1 MLVILG
7 SWFAQNFLEDT
18 LISRLRCTGP
28 EIRKGSVF
36 LFWWD
41 KSEVRIWRSGGEH
54 LLVFGCRRA
63 FSAASAP
70 ARLGPGPC
78 RQVSDCSSHEINSAW
93 NLECSVATSS
103 VFVRRKHPFDPIVTD
118 QILAI
123 ISLDSLIRPQPPPLS
138 FPPARR
144 YCYHCLSPCL
154 DRQSAVRVFSP
165 PLCRKYTEVQ
175 RPICR
180 EIYIYAFV

>member
-1 MLVILG
+1 M
-7 SWFAQNFLEDT
+7 
-18 LISRLRCTGP
+18 
-28 EIRKGSVF
+28 
-36 LFWWD
+36 WD

-63 FSAASAP
+63 SSAASAP

-123 ISLDSLIRPQPPPLS
+123 ISLDSLIRPQPP
-138 FPPARR
+138 ARR
-144 YCYHCLSPCL
+144 YCHHCLSPCL
-154 DRQSAVRVFSP
+154 DRALSTSFLRLCAENTPKYRGRSALRCD
-165 PLCRKYTEVQ
+165 PLN
-175 RPICR
+175 IN
-180 EIYIYAFV
+180 

>member
-1 MLVILG
+1 M
-7 SWFAQNFLEDT
+7 
-18 LISRLRCTGP
+18 
-28 EIRKGSVF
+28 
-36 LFWWD
+36 WD

-63 FSAASAP
+63 SSAASAP

-123 ISLDSLIRPQPPPLS
+123 ISLDSLIRPQPP
-138 FPPARR
+138 RTTI
-144 YCYHCLSPCL
+144 LSPL
-154 DRQSAVRVFSP
+154 FVALSRPSAVHVFSP
-165 PLCRKYTEVQ
+165 PLCRKYAGAQ
-175 RPICR
+175 RPVCP
-180 EIYIYAFV
+180 EM

>member
-1 MLVILG
+1 MRDQKLEKE
-7 SWFAQNFLEDT
+7 AFL
-18 LISRLRCTGP
+18 
-28 EIRKGSVF
+28 
-36 LFWWD
+36 WD

-63 FSAASAP
+63 SSAASAP

-123 ISLDSLIRPQPPPLS
+123 ISLDSLIRPNPPHEDTVTIVCRLVS
-138 FPPARR
+138 TERCA
-144 YCYHCLSPCL
+144 H
-154 DRQSAVRVFSP
+154 VFSP

-175 RPICR
+175 RPVCPD
-180 EIYIYAFV
+180 IYVQLCDPLNIN